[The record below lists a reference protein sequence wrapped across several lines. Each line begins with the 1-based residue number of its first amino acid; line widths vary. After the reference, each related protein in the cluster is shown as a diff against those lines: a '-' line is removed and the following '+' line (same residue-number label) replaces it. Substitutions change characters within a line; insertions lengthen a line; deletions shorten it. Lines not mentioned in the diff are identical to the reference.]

1 MLLKKES
8 NNFLENLEDVRP
20 GDGRTDLCNLFFFY
34 FAFNYN
40 ASIEILKLW
49 IAWCD
54 FLSDLKHVY

>member
-1 MLLKKES
+1 MAVQT
-8 NNFLENLEDVRP
+8 FA
-20 GDGRTDLCNLFFFY
+20 TFFFFY